1 VGSDKLL
8 GEYSVHFPNPL
19 ALFIQAAIDDYEA
32 KSLTFKEIEKRADIF
47 LIGRSGRN
55 VVLVETQGYDDK
67 KLFYSMAQKLL
78 LFCTQFDCH
87 GNIDAVAIFLDESHY
102 RVAAEFFEQQFGTL
116 LKFSPRVFV
125 FSRTKVDDLRRLD
138 DVRLIPLYPLCD
150 ITPEEITQQAPVW
163 ANVIKNAPELT
174 ADERKNLL
182 SFLGGAI
189 SRRIKT
195 TTEEVI
201 SQLFGG
207 FTMED
212 TPIVQQ
218 IVERVEKR
226 GIEKG
231 IEKGIERGIEKGI
244 PLGIQQVLLKLIAAR
259 FGTVPEDIRQK
270 IQASNDSANLE
281 QMATLLLTIQ
291 SMDELKDLVN

>member
-1 VGSDKLL
+1 VGTDKLL
-8 GEYSVHFPNPL
+8 GEYSAHFPNPL
-19 ALFIQAAIDDYEA
+19 AQFIQAAIDDYEA

-67 KLFYSMAQKLL
+67 NLFYGMAQKLL
-78 LFCTQFDCH
+78 LFCTQFDYR
-87 GNIDAVAIFLDESHY
+87 GSIDAVAIFLEESHY
-102 RVAAEFFEQQFGTL
+102 RAAAESFEQQFGSL
-116 LKFSPRVFV
+116 LKFTPRVFV
-125 FSRTKVDDLRRLD
+125 FSRIKVEDLSRHDDI
-138 DVRLIPLYPLCD
+138 RLIPLYPLCD
-150 ITPEEITQQAPVW
+150 LTPEEITQQAPIW
-163 ANVIKNAPELT
+163 ANQIKSAPAL
-174 ADERKNLL
+174 AVDERKNLL

-189 SRRIKT
+189 SHRIKT

-207 FTMED
+207 FIMED
-212 TPIVQQ
+212 TPVVQQ

-231 IEKGIERGIEKGI
+231 I
-244 PLGIQQVLLKLIAAR
+244 PLGIQQILLKQLAAR
-259 FGTVPEDIRQK
+259 FGVVPEDLQK
-270 IQASNDSANLE
+270 RVQAIHDTENLE
-281 QMATLLLTIQ
+281 RIAMLLLTIQ

>member
-1 VGSDKLL
+1 VGTDKLL
-8 GEYSVHFPNPL
+8 SEYTAYFPNTL
-19 ALFIQAAIDDYEA
+19 AKFIHAATDDYEA

-47 LIGRSGRN
+47 LLGRSGEH

-78 LFCTQFDCH
+78 LYCTQNDYH
-87 GNIDAVAIFLDESHY
+87 GNIDAVAIFLEESHY
-102 RVAAEFFEQQFGTL
+102 RAAAESFEQQFGSL
-116 LKFSPRVFV
+116 LKFAPRVFV
-125 FSRTKVDDLRRLD
+125 FSRMKVNDLRRLD
-138 DVRLIPLYPLCD
+138 DIRLIPLYPLCD
-150 ITPEEITQQAPVW
+150 VTPEEITQKAPTW
-163 ANVIKNAPELT
+163 ANAIKNAPDLT
-174 ADERKNLL
+174 TEERKNLL

-189 SRRIKT
+189 SHRIKT

-207 FTMED
+207 FIMED

-226 GIEKG
+226 SIEK
-231 IEKGIERGIEKGI
+231 GIEKGI
-244 PLGIQQVLLKLIAAR
+244 PLGIQQVLLKLITAR